1 MIRIWC
7 EWDLGQD
14 YYVFT
19 DEEKALAWLNKAVA
33 SNEDLSDEFS
43 SGQQV
48 IDEGLAG
55 FKILTV
61 IDWT

>member
-1 MIRIWC
+1 MIRVWC

-19 DEEKALAWLNKAVA
+19 DEEKALAWLDKVVTSDN
-33 SNEDLSDEFS
+33 SLSEEFS

-61 IDWT
+61 ID